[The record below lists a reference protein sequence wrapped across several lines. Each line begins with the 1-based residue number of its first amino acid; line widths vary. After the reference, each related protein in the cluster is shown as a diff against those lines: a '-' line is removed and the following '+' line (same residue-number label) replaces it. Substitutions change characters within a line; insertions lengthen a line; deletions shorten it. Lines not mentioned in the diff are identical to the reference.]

1 MPASMARAVRTYHD
15 GLKPQDEIFRPTSFT
30 EHYSPTRKPF
40 RPRLPSTVA
49 AIVAARRLEKAAA
62 TPNS

>member
-1 MPASMARAVRTYHD
+1 MSPARAVRTYHD

-62 TPNS
+62 TTKP